1 MLTIWRHWAQTEGA
15 QQLALEDTGKVFK
28 NKEHQKGTN
37 RNNVPQWWRGG
48 KSTYLRNEH
57 SKFTEQRNHSIWEK
71 TAEIAEIEEKK
82 ASKHKFGLAHR
93 YHELAGWIPP
103 GWQPKPSKLLPLLFH
118 PPAAPHE
125 AAGPPLDIEKKQTS
139 TTGFAHLAAVHL
151 AWHCLDIWK
160 VQGLHGAVCIREM
173 DETHV
178 AISQRPFTVHRTRPK
193 MWIPHFHMSYHRL
206 HIFSALH
213 IIFNCIFYPTGLFPI
228 AQLHSIFSPALATYV
243 ATNAHWSHRPHL
255 GKDAVQQGLEDVLFN
270 TAFSELKMVKHSCAH
285 TIAFLPPARQGVNRQ
300 CTAASL
306 AFAALTFALL
316 CS

>member
-71 TAEIAEIEEKK
+71 TAEIEAKHQ
-82 ASKHKFGLAHR
+82 ASKPGSPHKFGLAHR

-103 GWQPKPSKLLPLLFH
+103 GWQPKPSKLLPLQFH

-151 AWHCLDIWK
+151 AYMSSITRFAIAWQQECNMWHGIALISEKFK
-160 VQGLHGAVCIREM
+160 VFMAR
-173 DETHV
+173 
-178 AISQRPFTVHRTRPK
+178 
-193 MWIPHFHMSYHRL
+193 
-206 HIFSALH
+206 SA
-213 IIFNCIFYPTGLFPI
+213 
-228 AQLHSIFSPALATYV
+228 
-243 ATNAHWSHRPHL
+243 
-255 GKDAVQQGLEDVLFN
+255 
-270 TAFSELKMVKHSCAH
+270 SEKWMK
-285 TIAFLPPARQGVNRQ
+285 
-300 CTAASL
+300 
-306 AFAALTFALL
+306 LT
-316 CS
+316 